1 MLGLF
6 ILSIQSIS
14 VKPIGLTTR
23 QCRPLSP
30 HGSFGRL
37 STIQFEL
44 RVKNSI
50 LILTMEFPARKYTA
64 QLNCR
69 RPNNSPKEI
78 QHFYPTQPGPAL
90 MFLLQNFIFSGLIW
104 SLFKWDYCSVSQI
117 SHCFFFKHLIRST
130 WLEQQVLDLDKG
142 EEWSDVCFIS
152 FSNY

>member
-1 MLGLF
+1 MF

-14 VKPIGLTTR
+14 VEPIGLTTR

-37 STIQFEL
+37 STIQSEL

-78 QHFYPTQPGPAL
+78 QHFHPTQPGPAL
-90 MFLLQNFIFSGLIW
+90 ILFPAKLYFLRSNVKPLVMRLLLRSSNL
-104 SLFKWDYCSVSQI
+104 SLF
-117 SHCFFFKHLIRST
+117 
-130 WLEQQVLDLDKG
+130 
-142 EEWSDVCFIS
+142 
-152 FSNY
+152 FSNI